1 MCLRL
6 RRWTGR
12 RGSHL
17 RTSARRLC
25 FIRKITL
32 GFDLDHNLC
41 LSRPQGQCIDAWAE
55 DCPHAR
61 LYSLKRPPCTI
72 INPSVNIGSS
82 MDATCCRTDCMQLV
96 FRPQTP
102 PHVILANSVPTKMSL
117 RKREHH
123 QLTLTCT
130 KTNLLLNSTINWC
143 PYVIEIHD
151 IFISTRQLAANQNAM
166 ARTCF
171 GARSTYVTA

>member
-1 MCLRL
+1 MSGDQERPRSYARVESTVTPSRPMHRRL
-6 RRWTGR
+6 GR
-12 RGSHL
+12 RLPSCPTLLPQTATLHHYQ
-17 RTSARRLC
+17 
-25 FIRKITL
+25 FICEHT
-32 GFDLDHNLC
+32 
-41 LSRPQGQCIDAWAE
+41 
-55 DCPHAR
+55 
-61 LYSLKRPPCTI
+61 
-72 INPSVNIGSS
+72 SS
-82 MDATCCRTDCMQLV
+82 MDATCCRTDCMQPV

-130 KTNLLLNSTINWC
+130 KTLLLNSTISWC

-151 IFISTRQLAANQNAM
+151 IFISTRRLAANQNAM